1 MATSDQ
7 AVLGY
12 DQLLY
17 FWQQLSL
24 ILNGKVN
31 TEAGKGLSTNDFTN
45 ALLEKLNGI
54 APGATNVTVENVL
67 TSSSTTN
74 ALSAAQGA
82 NLQNQITELDNQI
95 IELGTGDMKKSV
107 YDPNDDG
114 VVDNSSALGGNPP
127 SYYAQATGAN
137 LIAAFTVAAQRAN
150 IETTDT
156 YPVIL
161 GKLAAWYNDL
171 AAVAWSGSYNDLTDQ
186 PTIPTVP
193 IQTISVNGSNIQP
206 QDNNVNITVPTMVS
220 QLTDAGNYA
229 LKSEI
234 TGVYQFMGSVATYDD
249 LPSSGVSTGDV
260 YNVTDTDMNY
270 AWTGTAWDAMGSTF
284 TLTYI
289 TNQDIDTIMAS

>member
-31 TEAGKGLSTNDFTN
+31 AEAGKGLSTNDFTN

-54 APGATNVTVENVL
+54 AAGATAVIVENSL

-82 NLQNQITELDNQI
+82 NLQEQITELDGQI
-95 IELGTGDMKKSV
+95 TDLGNGDMQKSV
-107 YDPNDDG
+107 YDPNDNG
-114 VVDNSSALGGNPP
+114 IVDNSEALGGEPP

-137 LIAAFTVAAQRAN
+137 LIAAFTAAAERAN
-150 IETTDT
+150 ILTTDT

-161 GKLAAWYNDL
+161 GKLAAWYNDF
-171 AAVAWSGSYNDLTDQ
+171 AAVAFSGSYNDLTDQ

-193 IQTISVNGSNIQP
+193 IQTISVNGSNVPP
-206 QDNNVNITVPTMVS
+206 QDSNVNIAVPTLVS
-220 QLTDAGNYA
+220 QLSDAGNYA
-229 LKSEI
+229 LKSQI
-234 TGVYQFMGSVATYDD
+234 TGIYTYKGSVASYDN
-249 LPSSGVSTGDV
+249 LPTEGVQTGDV
-260 YNVTDTDMNY
+260 YDVQDTGMNY

-289 TNQDIDTIMAS
+289 TNSDIDNIMAS